1 MTETPPVH
9 ANSGSNGRAAFHLA
23 GGGAAWMIHLL
34 LVYLIAEFGCLAG
47 FDRFLFLNLTAVVWL
62 LITASI
68 IALALGIWATVS
80 AWKTWKQT
88 AHRAESKPETENGD
102 GECFAAR
109 TGFWLNGFFSFVILV
124 ESLPI
129 LYFLQ
134 AC

>member
-1 MTETPPVH
+1 MKETPPVH

-23 GGGAAWMIHLL
+23 GGGAAWMLHLL

-47 FDRFLFLNLTAVVWL
+47 FDRFHFLNLTAVVWL
-62 LITASI
+62 LVAVSLL
-68 IALALGIWATVS
+68 ALALGAWTTVS

-88 AHRAESKPETENGD
+88 ARRKETESEND
-102 GECFAAR
+102 TAECFAAR
-109 TGFWLNGFFSFVILV
+109 TGFWLNGFFSLVILV